1 MDDQF
6 SLKKFYQPKSFI
18 MKTIS
23 AGFHKT
29 NHTIPVDL
37 RTIHHHYFSFEP
49 VISYIKEILAN
60 NDNRFQWMAITM
72 LVQAI
77 FITSIISIIILSTGN
92 WTPLWFVTAASV
104 YTTFIPSLSG
114 QPLKIIKTVF
124 MINCVVSL
132 LIVLTAVVHSF
143 IA

>member
-1 MDDQF
+1 
-6 SLKKFYQPKSFI
+6 

-23 AGFHKT
+23 AGYHKT

-37 RTIHHHYFSFEP
+37 RTIHHHHYFSFEP
-49 VISYIKEILAN
+49 IVSYIRGILAKN
-60 NDNRFQWMAITM
+60 ENRFQWLTTTM

-77 FITSIISIIILSTGN
+77 FLTPIISIVILSTGN

-104 YTTFIPSLSG
+104 YATFIPSLSG
-114 QPLKIIKTVF
+114 QPLKTIKAVF

-132 LIVLTAVVHSF
+132 FIIITAIVHSF
-143 IA
+143 IT